1 VFAPAEL
8 LAELD
13 ITTQQPRNVGV
24 AINEAGFALSP
35 TQVTLPRLLSAAY
48 ALALCAQGGAKRVL
62 VAGFDGFSVDD
73 HRFQE
78 MDDVF
83 AKFAKLANA
92 PQVVSIT
99 RTRFNIER
107 SSMFAPL

>member
-1 VFAPAEL
+1 VFAPSAL
-8 LAELD
+8 LNELD
-13 ITTQQPRNVGV
+13 ITTKQPRDVGV
-24 AINEAGFALSP
+24 AISDAGFSLAS
-35 TQVTLPRLLSAAY
+35 TQATLPRLLSAAY
-48 ALALCAQGGAKRVL
+48 ALALAAHGGAKRIL
-62 VAGFDGFSVDD
+62 VAGFDGFPQDD

-83 AKFAKLANA
+83 AKFAQLNNA
-92 PQVVSIT
+92 PHVVSIT

>member
-1 VFAPAEL
+1 
-8 LAELD
+8 
-13 ITTQQPRNVGV
+13 
-24 AINEAGFALSP
+24 
-35 TQVTLPRLLSAAY
+35 
-48 ALALCAQGGAKRVL
+48 
-62 VAGFDGFSVDD
+62 
-73 HRFQE
+73 

-83 AKFAKLANA
+83 AKFAQLANA